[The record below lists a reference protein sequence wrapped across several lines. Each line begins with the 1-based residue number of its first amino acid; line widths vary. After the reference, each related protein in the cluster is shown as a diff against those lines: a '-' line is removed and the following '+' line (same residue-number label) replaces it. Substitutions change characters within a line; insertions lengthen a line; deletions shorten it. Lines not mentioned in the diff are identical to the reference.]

1 MLDTILSRLTA
12 TMLAIIRFLSTGLLA
27 MAVVA
32 HAYETPHQPPPAFE
46 LVALGVQGGLQDG
59 DLSAWLAR
67 APQDEHYL
75 ALDAGTLLP
84 GIQRALQRG
93 AFGPPP
99 AAAQATAAGQVLR
112 ERITGYFVSHPH
124 LDHVAGLLIAAT
136 DDTRKPIYGLPSTL
150 QALSDDYFNWS
161 AWPNFADRG
170 TAPALG
176 QYALRDEPPGQ
187 WFAIEGTS
195 LQGLLLPLRHDRMT
209 SSLLLVRSGD
219 AYLAYFGD
227 TGADAV
233 QHATRLAAAWRR
245 LAPLVRAGTLR
256 ALVIE
261 VSYPDDVPDSR
272 LYGHLTPRWL
282 LRELRALATQAGGGD
297 ALRGLPVVVT
307 HIKPSLQAGRD
318 PRALIEAQLRAGN
331 DLGIAFVLPRQGDR
345 LVF

>member
-1 MLDTILSRLTA
+1 MLPIARLLCA
-12 TMLAIIRFLSTGLLA
+12 GLLTLA
-27 MAVVA
+27 FVA
-32 HAYETPHQPPPAFE
+32 NAGDARQSPPAFE

-67 APQDEHYL
+67 VPRDERYL

-93 AFGPPP
+93 ALGAPPP
-99 AAAQATAAGQVLR
+99 AGETAAAAGQVLR
-112 ERITGYFVSHPH
+112 ERIAGYFVSHPH

-136 DDTRKPIYGLPSTL
+136 DDTRKPIYGLSSTL

-170 TAPALG
+170 APPALG
-176 QYALRDEPPGQ
+176 QYPLREETAGH

-195 LQGLLLPLRHDRMT
+195 LHGLLLPLQHDRMQ
-209 SSLLLVRSGD
+209 SSLLLLRAGD

-233 QHATRLAAAWRR
+233 QRSARLAEAWRQ
-245 LAPLVRAGTLR
+245 LAPRVREGTLR

-261 VSYPDDVPDSR
+261 TSYPDDVADDR

-282 LRELRALATQAGGGD
+282 LHELHALAALAGGND

-318 PRALIEAQLRAGN
+318 PRALVAAQLHAGN
-331 DLGIAFVLPRQGDR
+331 DLGVAFVLPQQGDR